1 MLCVVRSMMDVST
14 SNYHSVGVIVVG
26 IDISSIDSLLSSV
39 QTLPTNKYAVLF
51 ENEPMLGNAE
61 LSGQD
66 MEHLLAQ
73 AVSETEIIYES
84 TGGRSYM
91 YSVCTSGRC
100 TVILQTDIE
109 ELKSMAYHLD
119 PIFYIMLA
127 GLAAT
132 SLATIFFILKGI
144 ILPIRIMI
152 RLCQE
157 FEGEPMDISHSHLMP
172 QELDSLFLEFQNM
185 SERITTLIHQVLI
198 RDIRQ
203 KDSELQL
210 LRTQINPHFIYNT
223 LQIIQSKAYIRK
235 AVDVAVMSELLGENL
250 RYGLREPNREV
261 PLSAEVSSVSK
272 YLELMSYHYGD
283 KLDYHLHFAESILSL
298 PTIKLLFAANRGKLA
313 GPRSG
318 AGHYPYHCGHFRLPG
333 RRRYCALRYR

>member
-1 MLCVVRSMMDVST
+1 
-14 SNYHSVGVIVVG
+14 
-26 IDISSIDSLLSSV
+26 
-39 QTLPTNKYAVLF
+39 
-51 ENEPMLGNAE
+51 
-61 LSGQD
+61 
-66 MEHLLAQ
+66 
-73 AVSETEIIYES
+73 
-84 TGGRSYM
+84 
-91 YSVCTSGRC
+91 
-100 TVILQTDIE
+100 
-109 ELKSMAYHLD
+109 
-119 PIFYIMLA
+119 
-127 GLAAT
+127 
-132 SLATIFFILKGI
+132 
-144 ILPIRIMI
+144 
-152 RLCQE
+152 
-157 FEGEPMDISHSHLMP
+157 MP

-298 PTIKLLFAANRGKLA
+298 PTIKLLLQPIVENSLVHGLEQGITHITVDISGYRDGEDIVLCVTDNGCGIQSQALEGLNMSFGREESHDRIGLKNVHQRLKLYYGDGYGINLQSVWGQGTCTTIRIPVRA
-313 GPRSG
+313 EEGGQENAEP
-318 AGHYPYHCGHFRLPG
+318 ADG
-333 RRRYCALRYR
+333 R